1 MEKKEIFSYATSFIG
16 EHTIYGYI
24 YGSPEGEH
32 SAAIVGAMRGT
43 EYQQLYI
50 CSLLSEKLA
59 ELEESGD
66 IVSGKSIMIIPSI
79 NYGAMNA
86 SQKFW
91 LSDNSDLNRAFPGN
105 PEGPATSRLAHELLT
120 ELRTYL
126 YGIQF
131 PSFYMRGKFIPHVRM
146 MKSSRQSVNLA
157 NLFGLPFV
165 MTGESRS
172 YDERTLHYN
181 WQEAGTEAF
190 AIYSG
195 GTDRL
200 DRNYARYAV
209 AAVLRFLSRM
219 GIIRYNSMGGNV
231 SENLA
236 EDEMESIKSEAAGFL
251 GKRASVSD
259 EVSRGDIIA
268 KIIDPLE
275 GRVLQN
281 VRAPYSGIIFYAQDD
296 PMVYQNVVIY
306 KMIRKL
312 HL

>member
-1 MEKKEIFSYATSFIG
+1 LEKKEIFSYATSFAG
-16 EHTIYGYI
+16 EHTIYGYC
-24 YGSPEGEH
+24 YGSPDGEH

-50 CSLLSEKLA
+50 CSLISEKLS

-66 IVSGKSIMIIPSI
+66 IVSGKSILIIPSI
-79 NYGAMNA
+79 NYGAMNT

-131 PSFYMRGKFIPHVRM
+131 PSFYMRGKFIPHVRIL
-146 MKSSRQSVNLA
+146 KSGRQSVNLA

-172 YDERTLHYN
+172 YDDRTLHYN
-181 WQEAGTEAF
+181 WQAAGTETF
-190 AIYSG
+190 SLYSG
-195 GTDRL
+195 GTDMV
-200 DRNYARYAV
+200 DETYARIAV
-209 AAVLRFLSRM
+209 SAVLRFLSRM
-219 GIIRYNSMGGNV
+219 GIIRYNSMGGYM
-231 SENLA
+231 SENLE

-251 GKRASVSD
+251 EHRARVSE
-259 EVSRGDIIA
+259 EVTRGEIIA
-268 KIIDPLE
+268 KIIEPLE
-275 GRVLQN
+275 GRVLQH

-296 PMVYQNVVIY
+296 PMVYQNVIIY